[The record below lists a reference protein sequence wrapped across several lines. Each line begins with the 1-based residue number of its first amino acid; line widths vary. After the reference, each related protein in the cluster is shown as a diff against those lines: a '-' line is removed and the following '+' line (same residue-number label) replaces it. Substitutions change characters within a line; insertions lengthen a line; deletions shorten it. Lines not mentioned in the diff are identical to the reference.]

1 MNNTAEQLDNQSES
15 VIETQISSVI
25 TLTDFIQQFGSGLMQ
40 AVQTQNPP
48 IFDGT
53 PSQTR
58 ELLMDK
64 MLRSPFDAQRD
75 VIQSVSHLLI
85 DRGLGSSVIN
95 GEMGTGK
102 TLMSIVAAAIL
113 DAEGL
118 KRTLV
123 ISPPHLV
130 YKWRREIMDTVPD
143 AIVWVLNGP
152 DTLAKLLSIRDA
164 LGKPES
170 QGPEF
175 FVIGRVR
182 MRMGFNWKS
191 SIVSRKR
198 HISSPVNLTN
208 PESKSIFH
216 THELAACPD
225 CGTVQCDE
233 DGNSIVFAAF
243 PQEKQ
248 MNCSHCCSP
257 LWTLVRAGNK
267 QKSRKDIVSRAMQK
281 IPTIGPKSA
290 ENLLNIFGENLLG
303 SMLADNVYEFVNLM
317 DDNGELVF
325 SDRQARR
332 IERALAKLE
341 FGFGQGGYQPTE
353 FIKRYIP
360 KGYFSNLLVD
370 EAHEY
375 KNQSS
380 AQGQAMG
387 VLSTL
392 VKKTI
397 LLTGTLMGGY
407 ADDIFYLLWRAMPQV
422 MLQDGYRYNNRNT
435 LSSAAMSFMRE
446 HGVLKDIYKE
456 SETRSH
462 RTARGKAMTVRTV
475 KAPGFGPK
483 GIARF
488 VLPYTAFLKLRDIGQ
503 DVLPPYREHFIEVDM
518 ISEQGEYYAKLK
530 NQLETELR

>member
-15 VIETQISSVI
+15 AIETQSSSVI

-40 AVQTQNPP
+40 AVQAQNPP

-85 DRGLGSSVIN
+85 DRGLGASVIN

-113 DAEGL
+113 DAEGF

-143 AIVWVLNGP
+143 AKVWVLNGP
-152 DTLAKLLSIRDA
+152 DTLAKLLAIRDA

-170 QGPEF
+170 QEPEF

-191 SIVSRKR
+191 SIVSRK
-198 HISSPVNLTN
+198 HHVPSPVSLTN

-233 DGNSIVFAAF
+233 DGNSIAFTAF

-257 LWTLVRAGNK
+257 LWTLIRAGNK
-267 QKSRKDIVSRAMQK
+267 QKSRKDIVSRAMQQ

-290 ENLLNIFGENLLG
+290 ENLLTIFGENLLG

-317 DDNGELVF
+317 DNNGELVF
-325 SDRQARR
+325 SDR
-332 IERALAKLE
+332 
-341 FGFGQGGYQPTE
+341 
-353 FIKRYIP
+353 
-360 KGYFSNLLVD
+360 
-370 EAHEY
+370 
-375 KNQSS
+375 
-380 AQGQAMG
+380 
-387 VLSTL
+387 
-392 VKKTI
+392 
-397 LLTGTLMGGY
+397 
-407 ADDIFYLLWRAMPQV
+407 
-422 MLQDGYRYNNRNT
+422 
-435 LSSAAMSFMRE
+435 
-446 HGVLKDIYKE
+446 
-456 SETRSH
+456 
-462 RTARGKAMTVRTV
+462 
-475 KAPGFGPK
+475 
-483 GIARF
+483 
-488 VLPYTAFLKLRDIGQ
+488 
-503 DVLPPYREHFIEVDM
+503 
-518 ISEQGEYYAKLK
+518 
-530 NQLETELR
+530 